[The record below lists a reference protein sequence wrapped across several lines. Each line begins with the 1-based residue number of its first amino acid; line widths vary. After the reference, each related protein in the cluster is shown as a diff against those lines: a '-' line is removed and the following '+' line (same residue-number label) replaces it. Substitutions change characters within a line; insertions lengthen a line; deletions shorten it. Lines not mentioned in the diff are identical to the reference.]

1 MPYILEFAQMEGNV
15 NYRQALTKAM
25 AMCSQSERCRFD
37 VVAKLRLW
45 ELPEEEISTAIDYL
59 VKERFLN
66 EERFVDFYINDKLRF
81 NKWGK
86 IKLTYMLRQKQI
98 PGELIRSALS
108 RIDDDFYRKILSDL
122 LTSKTKSV
130 KGASGYERKGK
141 LAVFAQSHGFEAELA
156 FQVAGQIIGNE
167 E

>member
-1 MPYILEFAQMEGNV
+1 MDGNI

-37 VVAKLRLW
+37 VAAKLRLW
-45 ELPEEEISTAIDYL
+45 ELSEEEISKAIEYL
-59 VKERFLN
+59 IKERFLN
-66 EERFVDFYINDKLRF
+66 EERFIDFYVSDKLRF

-98 PGELIRSALS
+98 PGELIRSALN
-108 RIDDDFYRKILSDL
+108 RIDDDFYKKILSDL
-122 LTSKTKSV
+122 LQSKIKSV
-130 KGASGYERKGK
+130 KGATGYERKGK

-156 FQVAGQIIGNE
+156 FHLAGQLIDNDGINE
-167 E
+167 